1 MKNIIK
7 ASAFLV
13 IVVGASVSAHAACSK
28 NDQGTPCGGFGVS
41 KPGCVCV
48 GQGSGSKYGY
58 NSNPLTKK

>member
-28 NDQGTPCGGFGVS
+28 PNTPCSSPAMGTPNAPGCTCVGAGQGTKWGVN
-41 KPGCVCV
+41 K
-48 GQGSGSKYGY
+48 
-58 NSNPLTKK
+58 